1 LQVLNQI
8 ISSKMETAA
17 EVKMEANAIDTSTAQ
32 KKNEPLAQQNDE
44 QCEERKLLAA
54 MLSLTVVICNKLM
67 DKDDLNHVD
76 IIDAELVQKLMNI
89 IESNSSAAAD
99 CLGVVKLACQVV
111 IAVIQAKP
119 ICVEDLNEDD
129 FNRVM
134 SEALAAMSDLDFCM
148 VFASNDGDIAK
159 PNRSLQSLVKE
170 AQELFGRS
178 SRLT

>member
-1 LQVLNQI
+1 
-8 ISSKMETAA
+8 METTA
-17 EVKMEANAIDTSTAQ
+17 EVEMEDNATDISVAQ
-32 KKNEPLAQQNDE
+32 SRNGSLAQQNDE

-54 MLSLTVVICNKLM
+54 MLSLTVVICDKLI

-76 IIDAELVQKLMNI
+76 IIDAKLVQKLMNI
-89 IESNSSAAAD
+89 IESNSSAEAD

-119 ICVEDLNEDD
+119 ICVKDLNEDD

-134 SEALAAMSDLDFCM
+134 SEALASMSDLDYCT

>member
-1 LQVLNQI
+1 
-8 ISSKMETAA
+8 METAA

-76 IIDAELVQKLMNI
+76 IIDAELVQKLMNL

-134 SEALAAMSDLDFCM
+134 SDLDFCM